1 MTAAQFLI
9 DKVVE
14 DQMYRAM
21 NRKEWLDAFDLALSM
36 EREQLS
42 KAILHA
48 LDEDGHTGD
57 WKLKFAQDYVDK
69 LTESGPNTG
78 TVLSGAP
85 GDL

>member
-9 DKVVE
+9 DKIIE
-14 DQMYRAM
+14 DRTSSAM
-21 NRKEWLDAFDLALSM
+21 NRKEWLDAFDKALSL

-57 WKLKFAQDYVDK
+57 WKLKFAQDYVEK
-69 LTESGPNTG
+69 LTSSGK
-78 TVLSGAP
+78 
-85 GDL
+85 